1 MYEGW
6 SHTGFAYASA
16 VSLSGSEATAELL
29 PNGSVGAGGFART
42 VFKLAYIT
50 VDLSSIANAPAEVEV
65 SLTWDAGG
73 DHFIT
78 DAPLVGTIQIGKTT
92 ATDGTAVIN
101 VPNAYNLAHPPKGLY
116 TNATT
121 DKADKIIKVWA
132 RVKLNGGTSP
142 TATANIRAGFYHG
155 GI

>member
-16 VSLSGSEATAELL
+16 VSMSGTEASAELL
-29 PNGSVGAGGFART
+29 PNGSVGAGGFAKT

-50 VDLSSIANAPAEVEV
+50 VDLSSITGGPVEVEV
-65 SLTWDAGG
+65 SLTWDAAG

-78 DAPLVGTIQIGKTT
+78 DAPLIGTIQTGKTT
-92 ATDGTAVIN
+92 ATDGSAVIN
-101 VPNAYNLAHPPKGLY
+101 FPNSYNLAHPPKGLY
-116 TNATT
+116 VKATT

-132 RVKLNGGTSP
+132 WVKLNGGSSP

-155 GI
+155 GL

>member
-16 VSLSGSEATAELL
+16 VSLTGSEVSAELL
-29 PNGSVGAGGFART
+29 PNGSVGAGGFSRA

-50 VDLSSIANAPAEVEV
+50 VDLSSIANTPSEVEV
-65 SLTWDAGG
+65 SLTWDANG

-78 DAPLVGTIQIGKTT
+78 DAPLVGDIQTGKTT

-101 VPNAYNLAHPPKGLY
+101 IPNSYNLAHPPKGLY
-116 TNATT
+116 TNAT
-121 DKADKIIKVWA
+121 ADKGDKIVKVWA
-132 RVKLNGGTSP
+132 WVKLNGGASP

-155 GI
+155 GL